1 MWVIIDNAVN
11 DSFAA
16 WKCTQVASCRRH
28 SGAASYSRKGEVAHE
43 VGEQEK
49 LGLEFQEFG
58 YEFRKHL
65 GHFRTRLSSGGEY
78 TIEKFN
84 GRFSG
89 EFKPVEG
96 LYPDEWPS
104 ATRFDGILLS
114 WMVGPCTLPVIVG

>member
-1 MWVIIDNAVN
+1 MRVIIDNAVN

-84 GRFSG
+84 GRFRKNSSQWKG
-89 EFKPVEG
+89 FIQMNGPAQHG
-96 LYPDEWPS
+96 S
-104 ATRFDGILLS
+104 
-114 WMVGPCTLPVIVG
+114 MVSC